1 MQRRGRK
8 DKNKTNPQIK
18 THSIERAKIKKLHG
32 NSLDF
37 IFQNRIMDVYY
48 LELFVQVLFFNK
60 SNLEKIQQREMNP
73 V

>member
-1 MQRRGRK
+1 ME
-8 DKNKTNPQIK
+8 TPLILFF
-18 THSIERAKIKKLHG
+18 KIG
-32 NSLDF
+32 SWMF
-37 IFQNRIMDVYY
+37 YY